1 VAQIDFRLVQTAV
14 MGGRDSD
21 QPVILPEEPHNLDEF
36 RRQFGKDDFWCG
48 TLLGGCGERLM
59 TKRYETKVCH
69 FSHFPDREGS
79 RAACHRTANGVDSA
93 DHLFVKAHVTQWLAG
108 QGHAA
113 QAELCSLG
121 HGSGDAVDFVLRATN
136 QRLRFELRPND
147 YRSWRGTA
155 DSLAA
160 KEGHVEWVF
169 GLESAITRDMTAR
182 YGYALRVRCETDG
195 NSRRVLIGTVTE
207 NRPVAWSPL
216 ERCRMNGDGLITPDL
231 DELRNRGLIRE
242 GAARYDAVAGS
253 LPLRGAEIVF
263 AIDGEA
269 RPDTDSPLV
278 EGGRYLMSGFIKPA
292 GHRILR
298 AQLSLPH
305 DTPRP
310 TEQYVYRLAGAV
322 RLLVTEA
329 DRPGENTRRAVR
341 ADSLIQLKGLDAERT
356 GLWRPPVALDEPLPS
371 PMPATR
377 PAPAPT
383 VPVQSQSSRTA
394 TLLRRALEDVAREG
408 ATTTWKQLA
417 ERVGL
422 DLAHLPDPKRRDLL
436 VEVDKPRDRNR
447 SLLCVLV
454 RAPSGRPLSY
464 LATVLRLLKVPP
476 RPRSPRCTGGATS
489 RSALRIRR
497 TATVLL
503 PYRHRLP
510 LRRRPA
516 PRKRGPP
523 RNS

>member
-1 VAQIDFRLVQTAV
+1 MSTRPT
-14 MGGRDSD
+14 
-21 QPVILPEEPHNLDEF
+21 EH
-36 RRQFGKDDFWCG
+36 K
-48 TLLGGCGERLM
+48 
-59 TKRYETKVCH
+59 
-69 FSHFPDREGS
+69 
-79 RAACHRTANGVDSA
+79 
-93 DHLFVKAHVTQWLAG
+93 HLTGNVKAHVTQWLAG

-121 HGSGDAVDFVLRATN
+121 HGPGDAVDFVLHATN

-207 NRPVAWSPL
+207 NRPVAWSSL
-216 ERCRMNGDGLITPDL
+216 EQCRMTGDGLNTPDL

-278 EGGRYLMSGFIKPA
+278 EGGRYLISGFIKPA

-305 DTPRP
+305 DTPP
-310 TEQYVYRLAGAV
+310 H
-322 RLLVTEA
+322 
-329 DRPGENTRRAVR
+329 RAVR
-341 ADSLIQLKGLDAERT
+341 
-356 GLWRPPVALDEPLPS
+356 V
-371 PMPATR
+371 PAGGRGAPAGHRSR
-377 PAPAPT
+377 PA
-383 VPVQSQSSRTA
+383 
-394 TLLRRALEDVAREG
+394 G
-408 ATTTWKQLA
+408 
-417 ERVGL
+417 
-422 DLAHLPDPKRRDLL
+422 
-436 VEVDKPRDRNR
+436 
-447 SLLCVLV
+447 
-454 RAPSGRPLSY
+454 
-464 LATVLRLLKVPP
+464 
-476 RPRSPRCTGGATS
+476 
-489 RSALRIRR
+489 
-497 TATVLL
+497 
-503 PYRHRLP
+503 
-510 LRRRPA
+510 
-516 PRKRGPP
+516 
-523 RNS
+523 